1 MRKLL
6 LSTLALVATSPVL
19 PLSAQAKSFAGNWE
33 LKSSELTYH
42 IAYVLKKFTGTSQ
55 QAKGK
60 GRCDAKACEFLIGIP
75 VKSFDSGDTNRDA
88 HMLET
93 TKGALHPM
101 IVVRVELPSE
111 LNVSAQ
117 VSKAHV
123 EFAGQSQ
130 DYDHLAIKVEEQADT
145 VTVSGQLPL
154 ILTSYKIELP
164 TLLGVPIKDQ
174 APVDFKL
181 TWTRE
186 KP

>member
-1 MRKLL
+1 MRHF
-6 LSTLALVATSPVL
+6 ALFIATTTALMTSQ
-19 PLSAQAKSFAGNWE
+19 SANAKSFAGNWE

-60 GRCDAKACEFLIGIP
+60 GRCDSKICEFLIGIP
-75 VKSFDSGDTNRDA
+75 VKSFDSGDSNRDA

-101 IVVRVELPSE
+101 IVVKVELPSE
-111 LNVSAQ
+111 LGASAQ

-130 DYDHLAIKVEEQADT
+130 DYDHLAIKVEEQTDLVT
-145 VTVSGQLPL
+145 VTGQLPL
-154 ILTSYKIELP
+154 VLTAYKIELP

-181 TWTRE
+181 TWARE
-186 KP
+186 KQ